1 MFDDDDFDSDD
12 FSSDDLRSERDAFK
26 KMPIYIKAMQLC
38 EFGHSFAAFLESEA
52 ESKLEGYD
60 LVLARE
66 YAKQILENAYIIPA
80 KIAGAEGGGLYD
92 LRMENAALIRKAARE
107 LLTSCGGIRMF
118 DIDAEDYLNS
128 LREEIEAFRIEFVD
142 WVKSFDT
149 SNYIFDR
156 WGLFNPPGVEFDDED

>member
-1 MFDDDDFDSDD
+1 MFDDDFDSDD
-12 FSSDDLRSERDAFK
+12 FSTDDLRSERDAYK

-80 KIAGAEGGGLYD
+80 KIAGADTPLAKWTNGPSCFPEEPTNLPEGF
-92 LRMENAALIRKAARE
+92 NTSIKA
-107 LLTSCGGIRMF
+107 
-118 DIDAEDYLNS
+118 
-128 LREEIEAFRIEFVD
+128 EFSA
-142 WVKSFDT
+142 K
-149 SNYIFDR
+149 
-156 WGLFNPPGVEFDDED
+156 